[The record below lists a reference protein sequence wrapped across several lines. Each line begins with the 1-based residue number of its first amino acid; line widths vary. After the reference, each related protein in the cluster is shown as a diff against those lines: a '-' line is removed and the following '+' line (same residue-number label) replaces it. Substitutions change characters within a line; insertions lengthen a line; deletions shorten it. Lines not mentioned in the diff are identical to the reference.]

1 METSLAKRETAYATH
16 SRIMANGQI
25 AAQALAQVCKDLKT
39 MRDDKL
45 YLEMGYETFD
55 DYVQDAVGLKKRQA
69 YAYIAAYERLGADF
83 IEEHATAG
91 ITKLELISQIDSLER
106 DEFLEQ
112 HDMEETSVRELK
124 ELVEQYKKR
133 IEQLTFDLGEAQ
145 AAQPEPDTAELDEAY
160 RKIEELTAQL
170 HEKENQQTVQV
181 VTDAQAVRMAV
192 EEAEKKKDEEIRAI
206 KKEKREAVK
215 SAEQKARQ
223 ESAAELQKAKAEIEK
238 LKTAAATREEKLQ
251 EAEKKA
257 KAAGADADVVRL
269 KFLFADLQST
279 ANETAEAV
287 QKLKS
292 KGHENAEQ
300 LAAGIA
306 ATLRAAADRM
316 EAGYEK

>member
-1 METSLAKRETAYATH
+1 METLAKRETAYATH

-25 AAQALAQVCKDLKT
+25 AAQALAQVCSDLKT

-69 YAYIAAYERLGADF
+69 YAYIAAYERLGANF
-83 IEEHATAG
+83 IEEHAAAG
-91 ITKLELISQIDSLER
+91 ITKLELISQIDSVEREELLEA
-106 DEFLEQ
+106 
-112 HDMEETSVRELK
+112 HDMEDTSVRELK
-124 ELVEQYKKR
+124 ELVEQYKKQ

-145 AAQPEPDTAELDEAY
+145 AAPQPEPDTAELEEA
-160 RKIEELTAQL
+160 RRRVEELTAQL
-170 HEKENQQTVQV
+170 KEKESQQTVQV
-181 VTDAQAVRMAV
+181 VTDEQAVRIAV
-192 EEAEKKKDEEIRAI
+192 EEAEKRKDEEIRAI
-206 KKEKREAVK
+206 KREKREEVK
-215 SAEQKARQ
+215 KAEEKARQ
-223 ESAAELQKAKAEIEK
+223 ASSAELKKAKDEIEK
-238 LKTAAATREEKLQ
+238 LKAAAATREEKLQ

-269 KFLFADLQST
+269 QFLFAELQST
-279 ANETAEAV
+279 ANETAQTV

-292 KGHENAEQ
+292 KGHENAGR

-316 EAGYEK
+316 EAGHEN

>member
-1 METSLAKRETAYATH
+1 MENQLAKRETAYATH

-45 YLEMGYETFD
+45 YLEMGYDTFD
-55 DYVQDAVGLKKRQA
+55 GYVQDAVGLKKRQA
-69 YAYIAAYERLGADF
+69 YAYIAAYERLGAQF

-91 ITKLELISQIDSLER
+91 ITKLELISQIDSVEREELLEA
-106 DEFLEQ
+106 
-112 HDMEETSVRELK
+112 HDIEDTSVRELK
-124 ELVEQYKKR
+124 ELVEQYKKQ

-160 RKIEELTAQL
+160 RRIEALTAQL
-170 HEKENQQTVQV
+170 QEKERQQTVQV
-181 VTDAQAVRMAV
+181 VTDEQAVRLAV
-192 EEAEKKKDEEIRAI
+192 EEAEKRKDEEIRAI
-206 KKEKREAVK
+206 KRERREEVK
-215 SAEQKARQ
+215 KAEERVRQASAE
-223 ESAAELQKAKAEIEK
+223 ELQKAKAEIEK

-269 KFLFADLQST
+269 QFLFAELQST

-292 KGHENAEQ
+292 KGHENAAQ

-316 EAGYEK
+316 EEKA

>member
-1 METSLAKRETAYATH
+1 MENQLAKRETAYATH

-45 YLEMGYETFD
+45 YIEMGYETFD
-55 DYVQDAVGLKKRQA
+55 GYVQDAVGLKKRQA
-69 YAYIAAYERLGADF
+69 YAYIAAYERLGAQF
-83 IEEHATAG
+83 IEAHASAG
-91 ITKLELISQIDSLER
+91 ITKLELISQIDSVEREELLEA
-106 DEFLEQ
+106 
-112 HDMEETSVRELK
+112 HDMEDTSVRELK

-160 RKIEELTAQL
+160 RRIEELTAQL
-170 HEKENQQTVQV
+170 ADKENQQTVQV
-181 VTDAQAVRMAV
+181 VTDEHAVRIAV
-192 EEAEKKKDEEIRAI
+192 EEAEKKKDEELKAL
-206 KKEKREAVK
+206 KKAQREEVRK
-215 SAEQKARQ
+215 AEEKARQ
-223 ESAAELQKAKAEIEK
+223 ASSAELQKAKAEIEK
-238 LKTAAATREEKLQ
+238 LKAAAATREEKLQ

-257 KAAGADADVVRL
+257 KAAGADAEMVRL
-269 KFLFADLQST
+269 KFLFAELQST

-292 KGHENAEQ
+292 KGHENAGR

-316 EAGYEK
+316 EDGHEN

>member
-1 METSLAKRETAYATH
+1 METTLAKRETAYATH

-25 AAQALAQVCKDLKT
+25 AAQALAQVCRDLKT

-69 YAYIAAYERLGADF
+69 YAYIAAYERLGAQF

-91 ITKLELISQIDSLER
+91 ITKLELISQIDSVEREELLEA
-106 DEFLEQ
+106 
-112 HDMEETSVRELK
+112 HDMEDTSVRELK

-133 IEQLTFDLGEAQ
+133 IEQLTLDLGEAQ
-145 AAQPEPDTAELDEAY
+145 AAEAPQPEPDTAELDEAY
-160 RKIEELTAQL
+160 SRIEALTAQL
-170 HEKENQQTVQV
+170 QEKERQQTVQV
-181 VTDAQAVRMAV
+181 VTDEHAVRIAV
-192 EEAEKKKDEEIRAI
+192 EEAEKKKDEEIRAV

-215 SAEQKARQ
+215 MAEEKARQ
-223 ESAAELQKAKAEIEK
+223 ASAEELQKAKAEIEK
-238 LKTAAATREEKLQ
+238 LKAAAASREEKLQ
-251 EAEKKA
+251 AAEKKA
-257 KAAGADADVVRL
+257 KAAGADADMVRL
-269 KFLFADLQST
+269 KFLFAELQST

-292 KGHENAEQ
+292 KGHENAAQ
-300 LAAGIA
+300 LASGIA

-316 EAGYEK
+316 EA

>member
-1 METSLAKRETAYATH
+1 METTLAKRETAFATH

-25 AAQALAQVCKDLKT
+25 AAQALAQVCRDLKT

-83 IEEHATAG
+83 IEEHAAAG

-112 HDMEETSVRELK
+112 HDVEETSVRELK

-133 IEQLTFDLGEAQ
+133 IEQLTFDLGK
-145 AAQPEPDTAELDEAY
+145 AQPEPDTAEMEEAY

-192 EEAEKKKDEEIRAI
+192 EEAEKKKDEELKAV
-206 KKEKREAVK
+206 KKAQREAVK
-215 SAEQKARQ
+215 KAEEKARQ

-292 KGHENAEQ
+292 KGHANAAQ

-316 EAGYEK
+316 EA

>member
-1 METSLAKRETAYATH
+1 MENQLAKRETAYATH

-45 YLEMGYETFD
+45 YLEMGYDTFD
-55 DYVQDAVGLKKRQA
+55 GYVQDAVGLKKRQA
-69 YAYIAAYERLGADF
+69 YAYIAAYERLGAKF

-91 ITKLELISQIDSLER
+91 ITKLELISQIDSVEREELLEA
-106 DEFLEQ
+106 
-112 HDMEETSVRELK
+112 HDIEDTSVRELK
-124 ELVEQYKKR
+124 ELVEQYKKQ

-145 AAQPEPDTAELDEAY
+145 AAQPEPDTAELDEAR
-160 RKIEELTAQL
+160 RKIEALTAQL
-170 HEKENQQTVQV
+170 QEKERQQTVQV
-181 VTDAQAVRMAV
+181 VTDEQAVRLAV
-192 EEAEKKKDEEIRAI
+192 EEAEKRKDEEIRAI
-206 KKEKREAVK
+206 KRERREEVK
-215 SAEQKARQ
+215 KAEERVRQASAE
-223 ESAAELQKAKAEIEK
+223 ELQKAKAEIEK

-292 KGHENAEQ
+292 KGHENAAQ

-316 EAGYEK
+316 EEKA

>member
-1 METSLAKRETAYATH
+1 MENQLAKRETAYATH

-45 YLEMGYETFD
+45 YLEMGYDTFD
-55 DYVQDAVGLKKRQA
+55 GYVQDAVGLKKRQA
-69 YAYIAAYERLGADF
+69 YAYIAAYERLGAQF

-91 ITKLELISQIDSLER
+91 ITKLELISQIDSAER
-106 DEFLEQ
+106 EELLKA
-112 HDMEETSVRELK
+112 HNMEDTSVRELK
-124 ELVEQYKKR
+124 ELVEQYKKQ

-145 AAQPEPDTAELDEAY
+145 AAQPEPDTAELEEAK
-160 RKIEELTAQL
+160 RKIEALTAQL
-170 HEKENQQTVQV
+170 QEKERQQTVQV
-181 VTDAQAVRMAV
+181 VTDEQAVRLAV
-192 EEAEKKKDEEIRAI
+192 EEAEKRKDEEIRAI
-206 KKEKREAVK
+206 KRERREEVK
-215 SAEQKARQ
+215 KAEERVRQASAE
-223 ESAAELQKAKAEIEK
+223 ELQKAKAEIEK

-269 KFLFADLQST
+269 QFLFAELQST

-292 KGHENAEQ
+292 KGHENAAQ

-316 EAGYEK
+316 EEKA